1 MLRLIQRSPQS
12 HSDFEASNHS
22 QSELS
27 NGHFESEDTQG
38 IDRATMPVD
47 LAAEMWMENPNQ
59 GKFDPGTAAGI
70 KIFQYKAK

>member
-1 MLRLIQRSPQS
+1 MPRRSPRFY
-12 HSDFEASNHS
+12 SDLEVSNHS
-22 QSELS
+22 HSELS
-27 NGHFESEDTQG
+27 NKHFESEDAQD